1 MSNFKLQTAHPLIQS
16 EQTFVL
22 DRKIISIHSIDRDYK
37 KWPNSNNFGVD
48 LGEAFHNV
56 QSLRLINYSFPTN
69 NYTFSKAY
77 QNTKLSFTYVNKLNL
92 KFENEQG
99 GGTPFDNIN
108 KVLSA
113 ISGEPEPGT
122 GTNSNNWITLFPEDV
137 NVYSKDVSGNF
148 IRQIVPARGNPHDP
162 SWNDTDFDKSE
173 NIVQVRWEPET
184 VQIDI
189 PEGYYSAENLAKTIE
204 SLMNKAIF
212 NISADSNHS
221 CFPVPGKSDST
232 VDYAG
237 LTKPPTD
244 TDSNWYRNPS
254 NTSKWGLKPFVV
266 YYDKISNK
274 IFIGA
279 TEGEFTLNFSKQE
292 IYDADCDVN
301 KAIFHQ
307 YTKWGLPSYLGYD
320 KEEYKGVET
329 DIKNTQDFYIK
340 NIGGLYLHHDI
351 NTPWLQPSGTSSFL
365 IGNNTTTTLTQ
376 VDNTIV
382 RNVSAINNLDIQGE
396 DAIYVE
402 IDRYNNIDEIY
413 PYSERTGHL
422 YNNDLGHRVNGSFA
436 KIPLSTNN
444 FRQANGVRN
453 SMITNIF
460 HSDPPIQRIDRL
472 KLKFRYH
479 DGRLVDFKNLPFSL
493 TLELN
498 MLKDEQTRGKTV
510 RIPHLYNL

>member
-22 DRKIISIHSIDRDYK
+22 DRKIISVHSIDRDYK

-48 LGEAFHNV
+48 LGEAFHNI

-77 QNTKLSFTYVNKLNL
+77 QNTKFSFTYVNKLNL
-92 KFENEQG
+92 KFSQEAGNNH
-99 GGTPFDNIN
+99 PFDNIN
-108 KVLSA
+108 KTLSA
-113 ISGEPEPGT
+113 ISGEPDPD
-122 GTNSNNWITLFPEDV
+122 NQKNNWITLFPQDV

-148 IRQIVPARGNPHDP
+148 IRQTIPAIGGTNDP

-173 NIVQVRWEPET
+173 YVVQVRWEPET
-184 VQIDI
+184 IQITI
-189 PEGYYSAENLAKTIE
+189 PEGSYSAENLAKTVE

-221 CFPVPGKSDST
+221 CFPIPGKSDST
-232 VDYAG
+232 LDYAG
-237 LTKPPTD
+237 LTKPPTN

-266 YYDKISNK
+266 FYDKISNK

-292 IYDADCDVN
+292 IYNADCDVN

-320 KEEYKGVET
+320 KEEYTGAVT
-329 DIKNTQDFYIK
+329 DISNTTDFYTK
-340 NIGGLYLHHDI
+340 NIGGLYLHHDTD
-351 NTPWLQPSGTSSFL
+351 TPWLQPSGTTSFL
-365 IGNNTTTTLTQ
+365 IGNDSTQTLTQ
-376 VDNTIV
+376 IDNTIV
-382 RNVSAINNLDIQGE
+382 RSVSAIYNLDIQGE
-396 DAIYVE
+396 DAIYIEV
-402 IDRYNNIDEIY
+402 DRYNNIDEIY

-444 FRQANGVRN
+444 FTQANGVKN
-453 SMITNIF
+453 SMIINIF

-472 KLKFRYH
+472 KFKFRYH

-498 MLKDEQTRGKTV
+498 MLKDEQTRGKTIRV
-510 RIPHLYNL
+510 PHLYNL